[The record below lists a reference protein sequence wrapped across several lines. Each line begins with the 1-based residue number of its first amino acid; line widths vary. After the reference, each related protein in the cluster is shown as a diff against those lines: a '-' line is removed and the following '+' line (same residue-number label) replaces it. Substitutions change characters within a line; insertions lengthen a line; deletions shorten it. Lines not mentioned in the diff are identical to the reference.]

1 MKLVNYTKL
10 QEVLLS
16 NWTKFIDYQTLSE
29 IITNNIELYAANWT
43 TVITTEKL
51 KVKSITLKNFALT
64 EKNTIVLDFQFSIP
78 WKKTIASGAILIE
91 CAINQKPNVGNIKG
105 ILLSDYA

>member
-78 WKKTIASGAILIE
+78 WKKTIASGALQIE
-91 CAINQKPNVGNIKG
+91 CAVNQKPIVSNIKAV
-105 ILLSDYA
+105 LLSDHA